1 MKTKAKEKQK
11 GITLIA
17 LVITIIV
24 LLILAG
30 ISIATITGD
39 NGIINKS
46 DEAKIETEISQY
58 KEKLEVIKHGE
69 YADDYTVNLDKFLDK
84 YADAVKKDKMF
95 QEAKEV
101 TADHTNKVVI
111 VVTKEGY
118 RFEVT
123 LEDTTY
129 VGNENGGENTEVD
142 ISKVRITITS
152 SPENWTNG
160 KVKVKITSNI
170 TKVSKEYSTD
180 GGKSWKKYEN
190 EIEVQD
196 NGTEIQ
202 ARGVNEKNEKT
213 EVVKKRIENIDR
225 QAPNTFAPTV
235 KGIKNKLEIK
245 ANTTDKEAT
254 TKDGKS
260 GIKGYKFS
268 KDNGSTWTGLK
279 TEGSY
284 IYENLQPG
292 TTYPIKVKAID
303 NAGNEIETNTTNGTT
318 EEEITIPDGEG
329 KINFTK
335 IPNGWTRGTV
345 RVEIGTKEQ
354 GYGIEYSTDGSSYT
368 SYNAP
373 VEVRENKTIYAR
385 LTKGGKT
392 GRSATYL
399 VDNIDRLQP
408 KEFVVNVQGK
418 TTNSIVVVGNTTDA
432 ESTATDGSSGIR
444 GYRFSKDGGN
454 SWTEEQASGTYT
466 FNGLNSGT
474 SYQIKIKAIDN
485 AGNERETTVK
495 NETTSQLPNPAE
507 KIQIT
512 KTPSNW
518 TNGTVTVRMTNI
530 ATDYKIQYSK
540 DDRSWQMY
548 TGDIIV
554 ENNNETIYARLY
566 NQDTQQAT
574 GSINTQITNIDRL
587 RPTIQTPTLLES
599 VNTIKVTANAIDQE
613 ATGTNGKSGIRGYR
627 FSKDGGSSWTEEQ
640 ASNVYTF
647 GRLTPGAGYR
657 IKVKVIDNA
666 GNEAEAQEIT
676 GTTEAI
682 PGGNNNI
689 YFNYSPSNWTNRN
702 VTVTITAT
710 TEKYQLQYSKDG
722 KIWNNYD
729 SQAKVEM
736 TENGPIYARLTDGT
750 NYGTTAT
757 GNVSNIDR
765 ILPTGTGTVSMES
778 EGAKEATI
786 KITATDRESGI
797 ASITNKTTNFIRKE
811 NDTTYKIT
819 KNGIYEFNIKDKAGN
834 ANTISVKVGDFLW
847 EETTTSDSEWY
858 SYNDVSNGDRKA
870 KANAPVLK
878 GNMKPIKYVGPESDT
893 QGGSKW
899 ANAMTTDGSMFVWIP
914 RYAYKITKGYHT
926 NGDGRI
932 EIAFL
937 DINNQF
943 LNGEIGEITTNV
955 EDPEAGRTKW
965 LVHPAFTA
973 NAETGGGFGEI
984 AGIWIGKF
992 EATGTYSNGNA
1003 SKVTVQPG
1011 IQSLRNMTVL
1021 DQYKAGMKATYGENV
1036 NLNSHMMKNS
1046 EWGVVVYLGH
1056 SQYGR
1061 NGLKVER
1068 NTSNLY
1074 YTGGSNVIE
1083 KIYTNNKTQSTTNN
1097 ATGVY
1102 DLSGGAQERVA
1113 TYVRDGKISY
1123 LEKGGINKGD
1133 LYGATEEERNNSSR
1147 YKNVYD
1153 DTSMHK
1159 RGDAISETSNNSTI
1173 MGAWFEQYAE
1183 TSKPT
1188 VPFLDRSGYYDDNH
1202 AGTFAYYPNNGDAY
1216 DSGTF
1221 RLVLITN

>member
-1 MKTKAKEKQK
+1 MIKKLRKNEK
-11 GITLIA
+11 GITIIA

-254 TKDGKS
+254 TEDGKS

-385 LTKGGKT
+385 LT
-392 GRSATYL
+392 
-399 VDNIDRLQP
+399 
-408 KEFVVNVQGK
+408 
-418 TTNSIVVVGNTTDA
+418 
-432 ESTATDGSSGIR
+432 
-444 GYRFSKDGGN
+444 
-454 SWTEEQASGTYT
+454 
-466 FNGLNSGT
+466 
-474 SYQIKIKAIDN
+474 
-485 AGNERETTVK
+485 
-495 NETTSQLPNPAE
+495 
-507 KIQIT
+507 
-512 KTPSNW
+512 
-518 TNGTVTVRMTNI
+518 
-530 ATDYKIQYSK
+530 
-540 DDRSWQMY
+540 
-548 TGDIIV
+548 
-554 ENNNETIYARLY
+554 
-566 NQDTQQAT
+566 
-574 GSINTQITNIDRL
+574 
-587 RPTIQTPTLLES
+587 
-599 VNTIKVTANAIDQE
+599 
-613 ATGTNGKSGIRGYR
+613 
-627 FSKDGGSSWTEEQ
+627 
-640 ASNVYTF
+640 
-647 GRLTPGAGYR
+647 
-657 IKVKVIDNA
+657 
-666 GNEAEAQEIT
+666 
-676 GTTEAI
+676 
-682 PGGNNNI
+682 
-689 YFNYSPSNWTNRN
+689 
-702 VTVTITAT
+702 
-710 TEKYQLQYSKDG
+710 
-722 KIWNNYD
+722 
-729 SQAKVEM
+729 
-736 TENGPIYARLTDGT
+736 DGT

-819 KNGIYEFNIKDKAGN
+819 KNGTFEFNVTDKAGN
-834 ANTISVKVGDFLW
+834 TNTITVKVEEFLW

-899 ANAMTTDGSMFVWIP
+899 ANAMTTDGSMWVWIP
-914 RYAYKITKGYHT
+914 RYAYKITEGYHT
-926 NGDGRI
+926 NQAGTI

-937 DINNQF
+937 DTTNHF
-943 LNGEIGEITTNV
+943 LNGETGEITMN
-955 EDPEAGRTKW
+955 PEEQGAGQTKW
-965 LVHPAFTA
+965 LVHPAFTS
-973 NAETGGGFGEI
+973 NAEYGGGFGEI
-984 AGIWIGKF
+984 SGMWVGKF
-992 EATGTYSNGNA
+992 ETTGEYTEGNA
-1003 SKVTVQPG
+1003 SKVSVKPA
-1011 IQSLRNMTVL
+1011 IKNLRKMTIN
-1021 DQYKAGMKATYGENV
+1021 DQYKAGMKATYEENS

-1046 EWGVVVYLGH
+1046 EWGVTVYLAH
-1056 SQYGR
+1056 SKYGTNKR
-1061 NGLKVER
+1061 KIEQNKS
-1068 NTSNLY
+1068 SN
-1074 YTGGSNVIE
+1074 YTGGATVE
-1083 KIYTNNKTQSTTNN
+1083 KEIYTTNKKQSTTYN
-1097 ATGVY
+1097 ATGVF
-1102 DLSGGAQERVA
+1102 DLNGGATERIASYINNGHENLKRYGGTNVGDIYGA
-1113 TYVRDGKISY
+1113 TREEEAISTKY
-1123 LEKGGINKGD
+1123 KTVYSSRNYEYDDYETAGRKNKGD
-1133 LYGATEEERNNSSR
+1133 A
-1147 YKNVYD
+1147 VY
-1153 DTSMHK
+1153 
-1159 RGDAISETSNNSTI
+1159 ETSASNYDVV
-1173 MGAWFEQYAE
+1173 AWFNSWANFPDGANPFF
-1183 TSKPT
+1183 SKGMYFGDP
-1188 VPFLDRSGYYDDNH
+1188 D
-1202 AGTFAYYPNNGDAY
+1202 AGSFAYAQ
-1216 DSGTF
+1216 SGGSEYSEESF
-1221 RLVLITN
+1221 RLVLVP